1 MEYRSIYELFREVSS
16 SNTEGLAY
24 RSKREGQWVDTSWAE
39 HAAEVARVGKS
50 LIALGVQHGDR
61 VSILALSRQKWVQC
75 DIATVNIGG
84 VTVGIYPANLA
95 VDCGYIIN
103 HSDSEIIFVDTDEQ
117 LQKILSIRAE
127 LPRLH
132 KIVVFDGDS
141 DPANGVLS
149 WEDFLRAGEKVG
161 DEEYVRR
168 GEAVRSDDLASI
180 VYTSGTTGTPKGVM
194 LTNGNLVFTT
204 LSVCSTAFL
213 EKERYTTLFFLP
225 LAHVFARLIAYAA
238 MARSHAV
245 AFAENMNTVADNL
258 KEIKPHFIPAVPR
271 IYEKVYDKITGKVE
285 AAGGLKP
292 KLFNWAVGVG
302 GEVSRRRR
310 NQESVPL
317 TLKMKHALADK
328 LVLHK
333 IRDAFGGRLKWAAS
347 GAAPLNKSIAE
358 FFDACGVIILEGI
371 GMTENTSFSHMNRL
385 SANKYGTVGQVGA
398 GIEHQLAEDGEVLI
412 RGPNVMKGY
421 FKDPEATA
429 ATIDSEGWL
438 HSGDIGE
445 IDEDGFL
452 KITDRKKDLIITAQG
467 KNVAP
472 QRVERILR
480 TSHYIGQVVAYGDK
494 KKYLTAL
501 ITLDPDNIKEW
512 AAKEGLDPNDLE
524 AMAANPKV
532 RELID
537 KEVEERNSELASFET
552 IKKFK
557 LLPLDF
563 SIEAGEMTPSLKIK
577 RKVVVDKYRD
587 DLEAL
592 YRE

>member
-1 MEYRSIYELFREVSS
+1 MEHRSIYELFKDVTT
-16 SNTEGLAY
+16 SNAAELAY

-39 HAAEVARVGKS
+39 HAAVVSQVGRAF
-50 LIALGVQHGDR
+50 IALGVKHGDR

-75 DIATVNIGG
+75 DFATVNIGA
-84 VTVGIYPANLA
+84 VTVGIYAANLA

-103 HSDSEIIFVDTDEQ
+103 HSDSEIILLDTDEQ
-117 LQKILSIRAE
+117 LQKILSIRGE
-127 LPRLH
+127 LPRLR
-132 KIVVFDGDS
+132 KIIFFDGPS
-141 DPANGVLS
+141 DPANDVLS
-149 WEDFLRAGEKVG
+149 WEDFLREGEKVSE
-161 DEEYVRR
+161 EEYDKR
-168 GEAVRSDDLASI
+168 GQAVSPDDMASI

-194 LTNGNLVFTT
+194 LTNNNLLFTT
-204 LSVCSTAFL
+204 KSVCSTAFPGQ
-213 EKERYTTLFFLP
+213 ERYTTLFFLP
-225 LAHVFARLIAYAA
+225 LAHVFARLIAYGC
-238 MARSHAV
+238 MAKSHAI
-245 AFAENMNTVADNL
+245 AFAESMNTIADNL

-271 IYEKVYDKITGKVE
+271 IYEKVFDKITGKVE

-302 GEVSRRRR
+302 GEVSRRIRAE
-310 NQESVPL
+310 QSVPV
-317 TLKMKHALADK
+317 TLKIQHALADK

-358 FFDACGVIILEGI
+358 FFDACGVVILEGI
-371 GMTENTSFSHMNRL
+371 WMTENTSFSHMNRL
-385 SANKYGTVGQVGA
+385 TANKYGTVGQIGE
-398 GIEHQLAEDGEVLI
+398 GFEHKLAEDGEVLV

-429 ATIDSEGWL
+429 ETIDSEGWL

-552 IKKFK
+552 IKKYK

>member
-1 MEYRSIYELFREVSS
+1 MEHRSIYELFKDVTT
-16 SNTEGLAY
+16 SNAKELAY

-39 HAAEVARVGKS
+39 HANIVSRVGRS
-50 LIALGVQHGDR
+50 LIALGVKHGDR

-75 DIATVNIGG
+75 DFATVNIGG

-95 VDCGYIIN
+95 VDCAYIIN
-103 HSDSEIIFVDTDEQ
+103 HSDSEVLFVDTDEQ
-117 LQKILSIRAE
+117 LQKILSIRPE
-127 LPRLH
+127 LPMLR
-132 KIVVFDGDS
+132 KIIIFDGPS
-141 DPANGVLS
+141 DPANDVLS
-149 WEDFLRAGEKVG
+149 WEDFLKEGERIPQ
-161 DEEYVRR
+161 EEYEKR
-168 GEAVRSDDLASI
+168 GEAVGPEDLASI

-194 LTNGNLVFTT
+194 LTNSNLVFTT
-204 LSVCSTAFL
+204 NSVCTTAFP
-213 EKERYTTLFFLP
+213 EHERYITLFFLP
-225 LAHVFARLIAYAA
+225 LAHVFARLIAYAS
-238 MARSHAV
+238 MTRSHAV
-245 AFAENMNTVADNL
+245 AFAESFNTVADNL
-258 KEIKPHFIPAVPR
+258 KEIRPHFIPAVPR
-271 IYEKVYDKITGKVE
+271 IYEKVYDKITSKVE

-302 GEVSRRRR
+302 GEVSRRHRAG
-310 NQESVPL
+310 ESVQGM
-317 TLKMKHALADK
+317 LKMKHALADK

-358 FFDACGVIILEGI
+358 FFDACGVVILEGI

-385 SANKYGTVGQVGA
+385 TANKYGTVGQVGE
-398 GIEHQLAEDGEVLI
+398 GIEHKLAEDGEVLL

-429 ATIDSEGWL
+429 DTIDSEGWL
-438 HSGDIGE
+438 HTGDIGE

-472 QRVERILR
+472 QRIERIMR
-480 TSHYIGQVVAYGDK
+480 TSHYIGQVLAYGDK
-494 KKYLTAL
+494 KKYISAL
-501 ITLDPDNIKEW
+501 VTLDPDNIKEW
-512 AAKEGLDPNDLE
+512 ATKEGLESADLTKL
-524 AMAANPKV
+524 AAHPKV
-532 RELID
+532 RELI
-537 KEVEERNSELASFET
+537 EREIQERNKELASFET
-552 IKKFK
+552 VKKYH
-557 LLPLDF
+557 LLPQDF

-587 DLEAL
+587 ELEAL